1 MYPDAVLAPT
11 TGVRGP
17 RGARFA
23 RGALLVLFTYIFLA
37 NDWMGDDAH
46 ITFRSVW
53 NFVHGYGLTYN
64 PDERVQAYTHPL
76 WMMAISV
83 SHLLT
88 GEFFFTVT
96 ALSWIFDVAAGVV
109 LLRRTATVGSAVLLT
124 LWLLSS
130 KALVDYTS
138 SGLEYPLS
146 YFLIAIFYAKYF
158 ARPID
163 APPDWRDSGFRLVS
177 ALAFVNRAD
186 AVLLFAVPV
195 AEMTLRRLF
204 VTRGKRSD
212 GHHRHVAV

>member
-1 MYPDAVLAPT
+1 MYPDAVLAPNA
-11 TGVRGP
+11 GVRGP
-17 RGARFA
+17 SGARFA

-37 NDWMGDDAH
+37 NHWMGDDAH

-76 WMMAISV
+76 WMMAISA

-96 ALSWIFDVAAGVV
+96 ALSWLFDVAAGVV
-109 LLRRTATVGSAVLLT
+109 LLRRTATVGAAVLLT

-146 YFLIAIFYAKYF
+146 YFLSAIFYARYF
-158 ARPID
+158 TRPVD
-163 APPDWRDSGFRLVS
+163 VPPAWRDLRFFVHEDHQIDRLRDQLLLGGVS
-177 ALAFVNRAD
+177 AFRN
-186 AVLLFAVPV
+186 
-195 AEMTLRRLF
+195 
-204 VTRGKRSD
+204 
-212 GHHRHVAV
+212 